1 MLLSN
6 LTSAKLSESWEEA
19 ASITVKELFSF
30 ISENQDL
37 FADITR
43 DVTLCNKVL
52 GNDFVDNMRTIVDYM
67 IEVRV
72 WLYDQTTDFEVASS
86 IANYW
91 CILSVLSFLSLKQID
106 RDLDLNEYRDWTLL
120 TVTKKQRDYGAEN
133 IAKFGLNGLVIRIH
147 DKVARLE
154 NLIKKNS
161 NPSNE
166 SFQDTLLDI
175 IGYSIIAIKWINGT
189 FLFPMSNNDD
199 FMPKGLSDNDFF
211 YSIDESPINR
221 HNKIPITSTSNGPI
235 GINYTVYDSR
245 GSNISSGSYT
255 YKVPVYPDPNH
266 PNPKFR

>member
-1 MLLSN
+1 MVLSN
-6 LTSAKLSESWEEA
+6 LLSAKLSESWEEA
-19 ASITVKELFSF
+19 ASLTVKELFKF
-30 ISENQDL
+30 ISENEEL

-52 GNDFVDNMRTIVDYM
+52 GNDFVENMRTIVDYM
-67 IEVRV
+67 ITVKV
-72 WLYDQTTDFEVASS
+72 WDHDKTNDFEVASA
-86 IANYW
+86 IVNYW

-106 RDLDLNEYRDWTLL
+106 KDLDLNEYRDWTLL
-120 TVTKKQRDYGAEN
+120 TVTRKQRDYGSDN

-154 NLIKKNS
+154 NLIKKGS
-161 NPSNE
+161 GPSNE
-166 SFQDTLLDI
+166 SLQDTLLDI

-199 FMPKGLSDNDFF
+199 FMPKALTDGNFF

-221 HNKIPITSTSNGPI
+221 HNKVPITTSNGPI
-235 GINYTVYDSR
+235 VTNYVVYDSR
-245 GSNISSGSYT
+245 GENISSGSYK
-255 YKVPVYPDPNH
+255 YRGPSYPEPDH

>member
-1 MLLSN
+1 MILSDLLPAKTSN
-6 LTSAKLSESWEEA
+6 SWEEA
-19 ASITVKELFSF
+19 ASITVKELFKF
-30 ISENQDL
+30 ISENEDL

-43 DVTLCNKVL
+43 NVVLCNKTL
-52 GNDFVDNMRTIVDYM
+52 ENDFVKNMRIVVDYM
-67 IEVRV
+67 IETKV
-72 WLYDQTTDFEVASS
+72 WNHDQTDDFEIADC

-91 CILSVLSFLSLKQID
+91 CMLSLFSFLSLKQINQ
-106 RDLDLNEYRDWTLL
+106 DLNLNEYRDWTLL

-161 NPSNE
+161 SPSNE
-166 SFQDTLLDI
+166 SLQDTLLDI

-189 FLFPMSNNDD
+189 FLLSMSNTDD
-199 FMPKGLSDNDFF
+199 FMPKSLTDNDFF

-221 HNKIPITSTSNGPI
+221 HIEIPITESNHLTGIKRESSKYENYAYKGP
-235 GINYTVYDSR
+235 
-245 GSNISSGSYT
+245 T
-255 YKVPVYPDPNH
+255 YPEPNH

>member
-1 MLLSN
+1 MILSN
-6 LTSAKLSESWEEA
+6 LLTAKLSESWEEA
-19 ASITVKELFSF
+19 ASLTVKELFRF
-30 ISENQDL
+30 ISQNENL

-52 GNDFVDNMRTIVDYM
+52 GDDFVENMRIIVDYM
-67 IEVRV
+67 IEVKV
-72 WLYDQTTDFEVASS
+72 WDYDKTDNFEVASS

-91 CILSVLSFLSLKQID
+91 GFLSVLSFLSLKQTD
-106 RDLDLNEYRDWTLL
+106 KDLDLEEYRDWTLL
-120 TVTKKQRDYGAEN
+120 TVTRKQRDYGSEN

-154 NLIKKNS
+154 NLIKKDS

-166 SFQDTLLDI
+166 SLQDTLLDI

-199 FMPKGLSDNDFF
+199 FMPKALTDSDFF
-211 YSIDESPINR
+211 YSIEESPINR
-221 HNKIPITSTSNGPI
+221 HNKVPITTSNGPI
-235 GINYTVYDSR
+235 VTNYTVYDSR
-245 GSNISSGSYT
+245 GTTVANGSYS
-255 YKVPVYPDPNH
+255 YKGPIYPEPNH

>member
-1 MLLSN
+1 MVLSN
-6 LTSAKLSESWEEA
+6 LLTAKLSESWEEA
-19 ASITVKELFSF
+19 ASLTVKELFKF
-30 ISENQDL
+30 ISENEDL

-43 DVTLCNKVL
+43 DVTLGNKVL
-52 GNDFVDNMRTIVDYM
+52 GNDFVKNMRTIVDYM
-67 IEVRV
+67 IEVKV
-72 WLYDQTTDFEVASS
+72 WDHDKTDNFEVASS
-86 IANYW
+86 ITNYW
-91 CILSVLSFLSLKQID
+91 CILSVLSFLSLKQTD
-106 RDLDLNEYRDWTLL
+106 KDLNLEEYRDWTLL

-166 SFQDTLLDI
+166 SLQDTLLDI

-199 FMPKGLSDNDFF
+199 FMPKALTDGNFF

-221 HNKIPITSTSNGPI
+221 HNKIPITTSNGQI
-235 GINYTVYDSR
+235 KTNYTVYDSR
-245 GSNISSGSYT
+245 GSSISSGSYI
-255 YKVPVYPDPNH
+255 YKGPMYPEPNH